1 MGSLQ
6 TFHIEPPCCLGHY
19 KDTLHSYFCPGDHCI
34 SLSRRTD
41 IPCNPDTD
49 NNGDR
54 GCGVDGAESVGR
66 RRRTDYAV
74 VFKVNVWNE
83 NELFLFRVEM
93 LLMERYNQS

>member
-1 MGSLQ
+1 MDREN
-6 TFHIEPPCCLGHY
+6 HPRH
-19 KDTLHSYFCPGDHCI
+19 
-34 SLSRRTD
+34 
-41 IPCNPDTD
+41 PDFD
-49 NNGDR
+49 NIGGR
-54 GCGVDGAESVGR
+54 CEGVDGGEKGVGR